1 MDEPILIRQAQ
12 RGDVHAFNTLVLHH
26 QSAVYNFAYRLLGDP
41 ATAADATQEAFIAAY
56 QALNRFRDGSFRA
69 WLVHIVRNK
78 CYDALRREQ
87 RHPEPSLDE
96 MTEERESP
104 AFMASDDATPE
115 EQQEQS
121 ELMAAIEDCLAE
133 LPLEQREAVVLRD
146 IEEYDYVEIA
156 QILSVSLGTVKSRLS
171 RARGKLQTCLQKALE
186 LLPDRYRYMGSL
198 S

>member
-1 MDEPILIRQAQ
+1 MDEPILIQRAQ
-12 RGDVHAFNTLVLHH
+12 RGDVQAFNTLVLHH

-69 WLVHIVRNK
+69 WLVHITRNK

-104 AFMASDDATPE
+104 AFMASDEATPE

-121 ELMAAIEDCLAE
+121 ELMAAIEACLAE
-133 LPLEQREAVVLRD
+133 LPLEQRETVVLRD
-146 IEEYDYVEIA
+146 IEEYDYAEIA

-171 RARGKLQTCLQKALE
+171 RARGKLQTCLQGVLE